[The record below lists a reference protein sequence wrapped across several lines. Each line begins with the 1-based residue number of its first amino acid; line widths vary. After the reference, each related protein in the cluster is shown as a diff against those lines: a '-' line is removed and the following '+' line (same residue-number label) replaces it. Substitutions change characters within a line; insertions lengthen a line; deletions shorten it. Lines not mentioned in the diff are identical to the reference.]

1 MCSLTSFFVGGK
13 CLLNQTTYSVSYFVY
28 MQYVSIHLSIYL
40 FYVSIHLYD
49 VMGLFVEWLVV
60 RLATQVAVQRW
71 KKIKDTYYWQEGAEV
86 MVECETLAL
95 VHHLIIMFLGLPPPT
110 LFPPSLLPS
119 PLFPSPPSFLPPPSF
134 PSPSSPPLLPP
145 HLVLLPSLIVS
156 LPSLIPHHALQTGYT
171 SVAIPTSG
179 WTNSNRTLFLASNSV
194 SHVTYLCVVHAQNYC
209 S

>member
-119 PLFPSPPSFLPPPSF
+119 PLFPSPISSLSSVLDRPVGHIARLPFGGLRPH
-134 PSPSSPPLLPP
+134 SSMYPLQYPK
-145 HLVLLPSLIVS
+145 V
-156 LPSLIPHHALQTGYT
+156 TRK
-171 SVAIPTSG
+171 SV
-179 WTNSNRTLFLASNSV
+179 V
-194 SHVTYLCVVHAQNYC
+194 
-209 S
+209 